1 MTKSSRKDFFR
12 SIQDSLGRFLS
23 ILIISLLGV
32 SIFAGVGTAGPD
44 MELTADST
52 FDKANLTDIQVI
64 GTLGVTEDDMAA
76 IMRID
81 GVTAV
86 EPSYQMDMICAQ
98 NGREY
103 IVRAISLPKKINKY
117 TVVNGRAPKAED
129 ECVVDIEFIKAT
141 GYDIGATIQLQNGN
155 NFDLFSK
162 LNNDKFTIVG
172 SVKSAMYINS
182 ERGTSSVGDGKVSS
196 FVMLPEEAFDMD
208 SYSALYVTVDGAKE
222 MNCYSK
228 DYEERINTVI
238 DKIKEIADARCSVR
252 YDQVKAKTDDYL
264 ERADEEYANGKAT
277 AQKKLDDAYK
287 KLKETNQAIVDGRNE
302 LADKEE
308 QITKAEEML
317 NNIDVPLAQAK
328 AYLETAKQQVEDGQ
342 KTYDGYVQTLAAMRK
357 KIAEQKEE
365 LSKMEDSDE
374 ARGKALSIAVAEAT
388 ADELEEELADAK
400 TKLESSKKDLA
411 KAEKKMTEY
420 EAQVE
425 LAKST
430 IVEVKSQIEIAKT
443 KIEEAETELEYG
455 KQEYSLA
462 RKDIEQELSDAEKQL
477 ENARDYINNLA
488 APEWYVFDRDSIPSC
503 ASLNEDIHSLKIIAT
518 FFPIFFFIVA
528 TLVALTTMTRM
539 VEEERTLI
547 GTYKAL
553 GYSNGRIAAKYIFYA
568 FIACSIGSVAGFL
581 LGEKLVPK
589 VVLRAYSVSYYGL
602 GTPVIPYNVMF
613 AVVSCATAVLCIC
626 LATYFACR
634 KSLRS
639 SAAALMRPEAPKS
652 GKRIFLERITPVWAR
667 LSFNQKAAM
676 RNLFRYKK
684 RFFMTVFGV
693 GGCMALL
700 LVAFGIGDS
709 VRAMSDKQYKEIF
722 NYDFTLGYESDIDR
736 TTRRELME
744 YMGYLGDYVED
755 ATQVLKTVNYF
766 TVGDESYSGYL
777 IVPEDLDKFPS
788 FVNVR
793 NRTTGEA
800 VPIGGNGVVISEK
813 LAELLGVN
821 IGDSITVKTSE
832 NDSNPKTV
840 PIAGIAE
847 NYVLHYVYMSPEL
860 YEKTYNVSVPF
871 NSMYVK
877 AKVENKTLFVAELM
891 ILNGV
896 SSASTIDAEKTVIDS
911 MATNLNAVVYVLIA
925 AAALLAFIVL
935 YNLNNININE
945 RRRELATIKLLGF
958 YNKELAGYIYRENI
972 MLTVIGIAVGTVAGI
987 FLHGFIMRTAESDMI
1002 MLGRQLEWL
1011 SFVLSIALSAF
1022 FAMLVNLFMYR
1033 KFRKID
1039 MVESLK
1045 SVE

>member
-1 MTKSSRKDFFR
+1 MTKSARKDFFR
-12 SIQDSLGRFLS
+12 SVQDSLGRFLS

-32 SIFAGVGTAGPD
+32 MIFAGVGTAGPD

-64 GTLGVTEDDMAA
+64 GTLGMTEDDLAA

-81 GVTAV
+81 GVKAA

-117 TVVNGRAPKAED
+117 SIVNGRAPKAED
-129 ECVVDIEFIKAT
+129 ECVVDVEFIKAT
-141 GYDIGATIQLQNGN
+141 GYDIGATIQLQSGNG
-155 NFDLFSK
+155 FELFSK
-162 LNNDKFTIVG
+162 LKNDQFTIVG
-172 SVKSAMYINS
+172 SVKSAMFINS
-182 ERGTSSVGDGKVSS
+182 ERGTSSIGDGKVSS

-208 SYSALYVTVDGAKE
+208 SYSVINVTVEGAKE
-222 MNCYSK
+222 LNCYSK
-228 DYEERINTVI
+228 EYDEKISTVI
-238 DKIKEIADARCSVR
+238 DKIKEIADVRCSVR
-252 YDQVKAKTDDYL
+252 YDEVKAKTDDYL
-264 ERADEEYANGKAT
+264 ARADEEYQNGKST
-277 AQKKLDDAYK
+277 AQKKLDEAYK
-287 KLKETNQAIVDGRNE
+287 KLKDANQAIVDGRNE

-308 QITKAEEML
+308 QITKAEEVL
-317 NNIDVPLAQAK
+317 QNIDVPIAQAK
-328 AYLETAKQQVEDGQ
+328 AYLETARKKVNDAQEA
-342 KTYDGYVQTLAAMRK
+342 YDNAVKAVPQMRK
-357 KIAEQKEE
+357 EIEKQKEE
-365 LSKMEDSDE
+365 LAKMGDTDE
-374 ARGKALSIAVAEAT
+374 AKGKAVSIAAAELY
-388 ADELEEELADAK
+388 ADQLEKSLPDKKAELDGY
-400 TKLESSKKDLA
+400 KKDLA
-411 KAEKKMTEY
+411 KAEKQMTEY
-420 EAQVE
+420 EAQIE
-425 LAKST
+425 LAKSAV
-430 IVEVKSQIEIAKT
+430 VEIKSQIEIAKT

-462 RKDIEQELSDAEKQL
+462 RKDIEQELADAEKQL
-477 ENARDYINNLA
+477 ENARDYINNLS
-488 APEWYVFDRDSIPSC
+488 APEWYVLDRSSIPSC
-503 ASLNEDIHSLKIIAT
+503 ASLDEDIHSLKIIAT

-553 GYSNGRIAAKYIFYA
+553 GYSNRSIASKYICYA
-568 FIACSIGSVAGFL
+568 FLACSIGSVAGFM

-602 GTPVIPYNVMF
+602 GAPVIPYNVVF
-613 AVVSCATAVLCIC
+613 AVASCATAVICIC
-626 LATYFACR
+626 FATYFACR
-634 KSLRS
+634 RSLKSTS
-639 SAAALMRPEAPKS
+639 AALMRPEAPKG
-652 GKRIFLERITPVWAR
+652 GKRILLERITFIWAR

-709 VRAMSDKQYKEIF
+709 VRAMSEKQYNEIF
-722 NYDFTLGYESDIDR
+722 TYDFTLGYESDIDR
-736 TTRRELME
+736 TNRRELME
-744 YMGYLGDYVED
+744 VMGYIETVED
-755 ATQVLKTVNYF
+755 RTQVLRSINYF

-777 IVPEDLDKFPS
+777 VVPEDLSKFPS
-788 FVNVR
+788 FVHLR
-793 NRTTGEA
+793 NRTTLEEI
-800 VPIGGNGVVISEK
+800 PLGNTGVVISEK
-813 LAELLGVN
+813 LAELLGIGVGDN
-821 IGDSITVKTSE
+821 ITIKTSE
-832 NDSNPKTV
+832 NDASPKTV
-840 PIAGIAE
+840 PVAAITE

-860 YEKTYNVSVPF
+860 YEKVYNISVPF

-877 AKVENKTLFVAELM
+877 ANVENETLFVAELM
-891 ILNGV
+891 ILKGV
-896 SSASTIDAEKTVIDS
+896 SSASTIAAERTVVDA
-911 MATNLNAVVYVLIA
+911 MATNLNAVVYVLIG

-958 YNKELAGYIYRENI
+958 YNKELAGYIYRENV
-972 MLTVIGIAVGTVAGI
+972 MLTFIGIAIGTVAGI
-987 FLHGFIMRTAESDMI
+987 FLHRFIMRTAESDMI
-1002 MLGRQLEWL
+1002 MLGRQLNWQ
-1011 SFVLSIALSAF
+1011 SFVISIALSLF
-1022 FAMLVNLFMYR
+1022 FALLVNLFMYR